1 MTPNLRLNKKIT
13 KQIINASPRK
23 ENQRSLMNINW
34 EIDNHKTIFGLRLG
48 FIKKRAAFLQKMEE
62 NRFRLVVPGK
72 GILCNFYI
80 IDNIED
86 FINLIGIEK
95 LDMLEPE
102 RIAEALKETSSTPNT
117 GIIMVI
123 GDELYVYDHSN
134 Y

>member
-86 FINLIGIEK
+86 FINLIGIER

>member
-1 MTPNLRLNKKIT
+1 MTPNLRLNRKIT

-34 EIDNHKTIFGLRLG
+34 EIDNHKAIFGLKLG

>member
-1 MTPNLRLNKKIT
+1 MTPNLRLNRKIT

-34 EIDNHKTIFGLRLG
+34 EIDNHKAIFGLRLG

-86 FINLIGIEK
+86 FINLIGIEQ

-102 RIAEALKETSSTPNT
+102 RIAEALKETSCTPNT

>member
-123 GDELYVYDHSN
+123 EDELYVYDHSN

>member
-34 EIDNHKTIFGLRLG
+34 EIDNHKTIFGLKLG

-86 FINLIGIEK
+86 LERVSRELIEYK
-95 LDMLEPE
+95 KTN
-102 RIAEALKETSSTPNT
+102 KE
-117 GIIMVI
+117 
-123 GDELYVYDHSN
+123 
-134 Y
+134 

>member
-48 FIKKRAAFLQKMEE
+48 FIKKRAAFLQKIEE

>member
-86 FINLIGIEK
+86 FINLIGIEQ